1 MPNSRCYEGTCLCLL
16 GYQSVNQSTSCL
28 LRQIG
33 DNCTIHGDCF
43 QAVDFSHCDVII
55 STCACNPGRHT
66 LRDDNTHCTL
76 RKIGDK
82 CNVDSDCINAVSD
95 SYCDV
100 ISCQC
105 KSGYY
110 VTRNGTTCTRRRIS
124 DECYLETDCSD
135 AVTNSYCHREP
146 QEITTTIT
154 TVSSEDF
161 VSNTST
167 VIFTHHN
174 RTNQE
179 MFSQSNFSLNETS
192 WNDTNNL
199 INSHLNYNQSERN
212 NFSHLVTDDAKRSMK
227 NITVEGYPLNVSR
240 TLQNVDVAVNM
251 TREKR
256 SMVNDAENGSK
267 RGNSTSTSSVAEII
281 METLYSESSPAA
293 ETTAKPTEVFK
304 PRDYVTPHAN
314 DTLTIKNTTKAGY
327 IATTDPNAVD
337 ETTGSGRSISD
348 GNYTLT
354 RNSTVSG
361 YIATNSELTANST
374 FSNETLTPYEFL
386 NETTEADSHITMTT
400 EILYLPGYCTCK
412 SGYKI
417 GYNKSTCIKRVIG
430 DICSVQYD
438 CLDVINNSTC
448 LNITFWGNNLQI
460 CACDIGLKEAV
471 NGSTCVPRLIGEQCI
486 NMNGSTC
493 VPRLIGEQCI
503 NSLDCTSVGN
513 STCESNGGSCECD
526 VAFYPSE
533 DNAKCILR
541 KVGDSCESNTQCSRA
556 VNNSFCSNQKSCD
569 PDTSTNC
576 SASEDCDETGRAESC
591 SNPREVCT
599 CVLGYLP
606 KQNGSTC
613 VKSESR
619 CPHSRVLFTV

>member
-1 MPNSRCYEGTCLCLL
+1 MPNSSCYEETCLCIP
-16 GYQSVNQSTSCL
+16 GYHSVNQSKGCL

-33 DNCTIHGDCF
+33 DNCRINEDCF
-43 QAVDFSHCDVII
+43 QAVDFSHCDVIT
-55 STCACNPGRHT
+55 STCACNSGRHT
-66 LRDDNTHCTL
+66 LHDDNTHCAL

-212 NFSHLVTDDAKRSMK
+212 NFSHLVMDDAKRSMK
-227 NITVEGYPLNVSR
+227 NIAFEGYPHNVSR
-240 TLQNVDVAVNM
+240 TLQNVDVAGNM
-251 TREKR
+251 TGEKR
-256 SMVNDAENGSK
+256 SMVNAAENGSK

-293 ETTAKPTEVFK
+293 ETTVNPTGVFK
-304 PRDYVTPHAN
+304 PGDYVTPHAN
-314 DTLTIKNTTKAGY
+314 DTLTINNTTKAGY
-327 IATTDPNAVD
+327 IATTDPTEVD

-386 NETTEADSHITMTT
+386 NETEADSVTMTT
-400 EILYLPGYCTCK
+400 MNLDLPGYCTCK

-417 GYNKSTCIKRVIG
+417 GYNKSTCIKRIIG
-430 DICSVQYD
+430 DTCSVQSD

-471 NGSTCVPRLIGEQCI
+471 NGSTCVPRLIGEHC
-486 NMNGSTC
+486 
-493 VPRLIGEQCI
+493 L

-513 STCESNGGSCECD
+513 STCGSNSRLCECD

-533 DNAKCILR
+533 DNTTCVLR
-541 KVGDSCESNTQCSRA
+541 KVGDSCESDTLCSTA
-556 VNNSFCSNQKSCD
+556 VNNSFCSSNKSCD
-569 PDTSTNC
+569 RNTNC
-576 SASEDCDETGRAESC
+576 SVSQDCDETRRAESC
-591 SNPREVCT
+591 SNPRKVCT

-606 KQNGSTC
+606 KQNSSTC

-619 CPHSRVLFTV
+619 CPHSRVLFEV